1 MWSRVGSEDVKVPS
15 KEQTQKLFLL
25 TSFFDNSACLTTVR
39 EERALSH
46 FEISRCVMFHTR
58 ACGVS
63 NSVRALLGAKW
74 GGMSA
79 PTIVPLAQRLAEENN
94 VDWRSLS
101 GSGPQGSVTEVDV
114 LNYLARVMAGEE
126 DLNPTA
132 EPVPEGMEAW
142 PEEDIRAH
150 KAAQAGPQPTQ
161 STPPKAPAAAPAPTP
176 PATPPVSQ
184 APQPQ
189 ASAQAAPQASAQQNI
204 QQDAKPY
211 VKKEA
216 YLELLQKHKTLTE
229 QYTALGSKQS
239 AGEAE
244 AARFKKQAATLEGEL
259 TTVKAQV
266 TSLKGELTALKERV
280 ASLTKERDKAAEA
293 LKRLPMLENENEA
306 LKTALA
312 AEQAKVAQHRKASE
326 ELSAAQKSRPW
337 WKFWG

>member
-1 MWSRVGSEDVKVPS
+1 
-15 KEQTQKLFLL
+15 
-25 TSFFDNSACLTTVR
+25 
-39 EERALSH
+39 
-46 FEISRCVMFHTR
+46 MFHTR

-74 GGMSA
+74 GDMSA
-79 PTIVPLAQRLAEENN
+79 HTIVPLAQRLAEENN
-94 VDWRSLS
+94 VDWRKLS
-101 GSGPQGSVTEVDV
+101 GSGSDGSVTEVDV

-142 PEEDIRAH
+142 PEEDVRAH
-150 KAAQAGPQPTQ
+150 KAAQAGQDASTQ
-161 STPPKAPAAAPAPTP
+161 STPPTPPKAPAPAPA
-176 PATPPVSQ
+176 PPVSQ

-189 ASAQAAPQASAQQNI
+189 ASAQAAPQASA

-244 AARFKKQAATLEGEL
+244 AARLKKQAATLEGEL

>member
-1 MWSRVGSEDVKVPS
+1 MKNLPRSFSSPLR
-15 KEQTQKLFLL
+15 LL
-25 TSFFDNSACLTTVR
+25 LIENECYFFELSHCLTT
-39 EERALSH
+39 RA
-46 FEISRCVMFHTR
+46 R

-63 NSVRALLGAKW
+63 DSVRAPLSAKW

-94 VDWRSLS
+94 VDWKSLR

-132 EPVPEGMEAW
+132 EPVPAGMEAW
-142 PEEDIRAH
+142 PEEDVRAH
-150 KAAQAGPQPTQ
+150 QAAQAGQAAPPQPAQPTA
-161 STPPKAPAAAPAPTP
+161 TPPTPLKAPAPTP
-176 PATPPVSQ
+176 PATPNMSQ
-184 APQPQ
+184 APQP
-189 ASAQAAPQASAQQNI
+189 QAAPQASAQTGA

-216 YLELLQKHKTLTE
+216 YLELLQKHKALTE
-229 QYTALGSKQS
+229 QYTALTSKQS
-239 AGEAE
+239 VGEKE
-244 AARFKKQAATLEGEL
+244 AARFKGQAASLEGEL
-259 TTVKAQV
+259 ATAKAQA
-266 TSLKGELTALKERV
+266 TSLKGELTALKEQV
-280 ASLTKERDKAAEA
+280 ASLTKERDKERDKAGEA

-306 LKTALA
+306 LKTALS

-326 ELSAAQKSRPW
+326 ELSVAQSARPW

>member
-1 MWSRVGSEDVKVPS
+1 
-15 KEQTQKLFLL
+15 
-25 TSFFDNSACLTTVR
+25 
-39 EERALSH
+39 
-46 FEISRCVMFHTR
+46 MFHTR

-74 GGMSA
+74 GDMSA
-79 PTIVPLAQRLAEENN
+79 PTIAPLAQRLAEENN
-94 VDWRSLS
+94 VDWKNLS

-150 KAAQAGPQPTQ
+150 KAAQAGQDASPQ
-161 STPPKAPAAAPAPTP
+161 STEESTEATTPKAPAAAPTP
-176 PATPPVSQ
+176 PVTPTVSQ

-189 ASAQAAPQASAQQNI
+189 ASTQAAPQANV

-259 TTVKAQV
+259 ATSKARVV
-266 TSLKGELTALKERV
+266 TLEKEAAALKEQAGSFTEERD
-280 ASLTKERDKAAEA
+280 KERDKAAEA
-293 LKRLPMLENENEA
+293 LKRLPMLENENET

-326 ELSAAQKSRPW
+326 ELSAAQKLRPW